1 MDKPFPI
8 VGVGASAG
16 GVEALE
22 YLFNA
27 MPPDPG
33 VAFVIITHVA
43 PQRESLLPEILA
55 RDTRMPVLIA
65 ERDQEVHPNHV
76 YVAPAGA
83 VLDIRKGRLGVRAG
97 TEYRERTPIDTF
109 FAALA
114 EDQGEYAIGIVLSGA
129 GSDGTLGIK
138 AIKEHGGLT
147 LAQAADHSGPRHAS
161 MPESAIASGLVDL
174 AVPVE
179 TMPEQL
185 AAYLRSFDIL
195 DKEVDKEA
203 GAETSRKA
211 ICEILLD
218 HTGHDFSGYKTRTF
232 YRRIERRMQILQIPS
247 LPAYVDRLREDPGE
261 VNTLFRDLLI
271 GVTNFFRDT
280 KAFEA
285 LQQLVMPRLFEGKG
299 PSDTIRVWVPGCA
312 TGEEVYSL
320 AILLREQAEQS
331 RSRAKIQ
338 VFATDIDEAALA
350 VARAGRC
357 PDTLLQGVSKDRLE
371 RFFTSEGTSY
381 VVNKSIRDVCV
392 FSSHSVL
399 RDPPFSRMDLI
410 SCRNLLIYLN
420 SELQT
425 HVIPILHYAL
435 KPNGFLFLGTSENV
449 TQHGDLFSSID
460 KKSRIFQRR
469 GDDAAMPHVPAL
481 FRRPAVAGG
490 GLAESKEPT
499 GRSVRQSMEAR
510 VLEHYSPAHVVVS
523 REGDVI
529 NYSGGTGKY
538 LEAPA
543 GRPSRA
549 LMAVARKGLRQPLRS
564 ALQEAVE
571 SQRTAV
577 RDNVELESA
586 GKSERVRITVEPLR
600 GDGNESLYLVV
611 FGDLRL
617 RALEERP
624 ARPRKG
630 KARDG
635 NLEQLERELRE
646 TRERLQSMA
655 EEYETAIEELKSS
668 NEEMVSVNEE
678 LQSTN
683 EELETSKEELQAVN
697 EELQTVNHEL
707 TVKIDELDRA
717 NSDLKNLYESTDIAT
732 VFLDRELIVRS
743 FTPAV
748 TRIFNLIPG
757 DRGRPLT
764 DIFHHLD
771 YAELPQDIQ
780 QIFGVRQPFE
790 RRVNR
795 RDGAAHYIV
804 RALPY
809 WTGSGKVEGAVL
821 TFSDVTGLAQAEEQQ
836 RVLVAELNHRVK
848 NMLTVIA
855 SIATQTLKRS
865 DDVEAAREAFL
876 DRLHAMARSYELV
889 SRDQWGD
896 VSLLDVV
903 RQETEPYRT
912 GRDDRVVIEGPAVS
926 LNPKLA
932 LPLGMIIHELG
943 TNSAKYGSLSVAGG
957 SLDISW
963 AVERRSGDTL
973 VLDWIERGG
982 PSVDKSPRHG
992 FGLTL
997 IEREVSHGLG
1007 GKAKIEFEDTGLRVN
1022 LRIPLDSQ

>member
-97 TEYRERTPIDTF
+97 TEHRERTPIDTF

-350 VARAGRC
+350 VARAGRY

-586 GKSERVRITVEPLR
+586 GKSERVRITPLR

-943 TNSAKYGSLSVAGG
+943 TNSAKYGSRSVAGG

>member
-1 MDKPFPI
+1 
-8 VGVGASAG
+8 
-16 GVEALE
+16 
-22 YLFNA
+22 
-27 MPPDPG
+27 
-33 VAFVIITHVA
+33 
-43 PQRESLLPEILA
+43 
-55 RDTRMPVLIA
+55 
-65 ERDQEVHPNHV
+65 
-76 YVAPAGA
+76 
-83 VLDIRKGRLGVRAG
+83 
-97 TEYRERTPIDTF
+97 
-109 FAALA
+109 
-114 EDQGEYAIGIVLSGA
+114 
-129 GSDGTLGIK
+129 
-138 AIKEHGGLT
+138 
-147 LAQAADHSGPRHAS
+147 
-161 MPESAIASGLVDL
+161 
-174 AVPVE
+174 
-179 TMPEQL
+179 
-185 AAYLRSFDIL
+185 
-195 DKEVDKEA
+195 
-203 GAETSRKA
+203 
-211 ICEILLD
+211 
-218 HTGHDFSGYKTRTF
+218 
-232 YRRIERRMQILQIPS
+232 
-247 LPAYVDRLREDPGE
+247 
-261 VNTLFRDLLI
+261 
-271 GVTNFFRDT
+271 
-280 KAFEA
+280 
-285 LQQLVMPRLFEGKG
+285 
-299 PSDTIRVWVPGCA
+299 
-312 TGEEVYSL
+312 
-320 AILLREQAEQS
+320 
-331 RSRAKIQ
+331 
-338 VFATDIDEAALA
+338 
-350 VARAGRC
+350 
-357 PDTLLQGVSKDRLE
+357 
-371 RFFTSEGTSY
+371 
-381 VVNKSIRDVCV
+381 
-392 FSSHSVL
+392 
-399 RDPPFSRMDLI
+399 
-410 SCRNLLIYLN
+410 
-420 SELQT
+420 
-425 HVIPILHYAL
+425 
-435 KPNGFLFLGTSENV
+435 
-449 TQHGDLFSSID
+449 
-460 KKSRIFQRR
+460 
-469 GDDAAMPHVPAL
+469 
-481 FRRPAVAGG
+481 
-490 GLAESKEPT
+490 
-499 GRSVRQSMEAR
+499 
-510 VLEHYSPAHVVVS
+510 
-523 REGDVI
+523 
-529 NYSGGTGKY
+529 
-538 LEAPA
+538 
-543 GRPSRA
+543 
-549 LMAVARKGLRQPLRS
+549 
-564 ALQEAVE
+564 
-571 SQRTAV
+571 
-577 RDNVELESA
+577 
-586 GKSERVRITVEPLR
+586 
-600 GDGNESLYLVV
+600 
-611 FGDLRL
+611 
-617 RALEERP
+617 
-624 ARPRKG
+624 
-630 KARDG
+630 
-635 NLEQLERELRE
+635 
-646 TRERLQSMA
+646 MA

>member
-97 TEYRERTPIDTF
+97 TEHRERTPIDSF

-350 VARAGRC
+350 VARAGRY

-490 GLAESKEPT
+490 GLAESKAPT

>member
-22 YLFNA
+22 YLFKA
-27 MPPDPG
+27 MPPEPG
-33 VAFVIITHVA
+33 MAFVIITHLA
-43 PQRESLLPEILA
+43 PKRESMLPEILA

-65 ERDQEVHPNHV
+65 EHDQAVRLNHV
-76 YVAPAGA
+76 YVAPADA
-83 VLDIRKGRLGVRAG
+83 VLGITKGRLGVRASADG
-97 TEYRERTPIDTF
+97 RERTPIDSF

-350 VARAGRC
+350 VARAGRY

-1007 GKAKIEFEDTGLRVN
+1007 GKAKIEFEDNGLRVN